1 MLRVQI
7 TAARLIVGACRFDHD
22 AYSQG
27 PPLATHTCLWLE
39 FKILLLM
46 YRCLHNQ
53 GSSELLEL
61 LKFRNHYFMHTSL
74 LHKILTSKFTLP
86 QQCVLVHA
94 KVRGYLP
101 SLLLNFGTL
110 YLNMLSHPCP
120 CQPLNRHLKLTFFA
134 TIYLMNNDTLIL

>member
-39 FKILLLM
+39 FKILLLT

-61 LKFRNHYFMHTSL
+61 LKFRNHLCTLLPPRNSYF
-74 LHKILTSKFTLP
+74 KFTLP

-134 TIYLMNNDTLIL
+134 TISLMNNDTLIL